1 MMVAGSQ
8 PGELR
13 APPSTEPLQ
22 TDLNHVAADPR
33 GLAAALAGCLLL
45 VPVREAEPL
54 FPGVGQTSETPRVR
68 PEEEGQSHQ
77 AR

>member
-1 MMVAGSQ
+1 MAAGAQ
-8 PGELR
+8 PAELGAR
-13 APPSTEPLQ
+13 PT
-22 TDLNHVAADPR
+22 LNHVAADAR
-33 GLAAALAGCLLL
+33 GLAAALAGRLLL

-54 FPGVGQTSETPRVR
+54 FPGVGQTSGTPRVR